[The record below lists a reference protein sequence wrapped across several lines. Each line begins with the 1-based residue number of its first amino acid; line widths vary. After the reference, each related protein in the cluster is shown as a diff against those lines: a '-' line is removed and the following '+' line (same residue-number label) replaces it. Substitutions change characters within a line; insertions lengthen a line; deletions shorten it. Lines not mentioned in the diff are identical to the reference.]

1 MDTFGDPPGRRATV
15 NNVSERLQ
23 DVMAALVPVS
33 EPREPEDFIAA
44 IAVAH
49 AIEEQSRE
57 LLQSSVLA
65 ARESGAT
72 WVDIGKSLG
81 ISKQA
86 AQKRFAAP
94 AKLSARSLDPGERLI
109 GPVGIFDAIDE
120 LNLAGRYG
128 WHSVGFGVAHH
139 HVVHSDKQWEHRLV
153 LGTRKASALMDDG
166 WVVVG
171 RSFPYVLLK
180 RDTGVSAVTEPT
192 LNSG

>member
-1 MDTFGDPPGRRATV
+1 MSD
-15 NNVSERLQ
+15 VSERLQ
-23 DVMAALVPVS
+23 DVMAALVPVA
-33 EPREPEDFIAA
+33 EPCDPADLIAVV
-44 IAVAH
+44 AVAH
-49 AIEEQSRE
+49 AIEERSRE

-72 WVDIGKSLG
+72 WVDIGKTLG

-94 AKLSARSLDPGERLI
+94 AKLPARSLDPGERLI

-139 HVVHSDKQWEHRLV
+139 HVVHSDTQWEHCLV
-153 LGTRKASALMDDG
+153 LGTRKSSALMDDG

-171 RSFPYVLLK
+171 RSFPYVCLK
-180 RDTGVSAVTEPT
+180 RDTGVPALTEPT
-192 LNSG
+192 TNNS